1 MYSTL
6 HKVHIKYP
14 PALKEENVKELIL
27 ISFFSFQEFEGIS
40 NCFL

>member
-6 HKVHIKYP
+6 HKVQKKGP

-27 ISFFSFQEFEGIS
+27 ISFFQLPRI
-40 NCFL
+40 